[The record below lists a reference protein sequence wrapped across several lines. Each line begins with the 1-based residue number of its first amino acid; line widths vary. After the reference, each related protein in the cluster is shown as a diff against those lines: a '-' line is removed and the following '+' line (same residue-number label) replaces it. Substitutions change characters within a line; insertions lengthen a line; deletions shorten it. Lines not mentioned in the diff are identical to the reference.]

1 MTDNTTSG
9 SPEFTPEPM
18 PDTHAGVVQ
27 KYADAMLRGALPYG
41 IGVAVLGV
49 LVSTVLVGVPGLV
62 GSLLGALIGL
72 GSSVLTLVVM
82 RRSAGVEPMTLMAV
96 AMSTFIGKII
106 LLFGLAQLLHG
117 IPLVQP
123 KAFALTMAA
132 IVVVWTVAETFAFRR
147 AKVPTII
154 PAD

>member
-1 MTDNTTSG
+1 MTDNTTS
-9 SPEFTPEPM
+9 SSAEFTPEPM
-18 PDTHAGVVQ
+18 PDTHAGIVRT
-27 KYADAMLRGALPYG
+27 YADAMLRGALWYG
-41 IGVAVLGV
+41 IGVAALGV
-49 LVSTVLVGVPGLV
+49 VLSTVLAGVPGLV
-62 GSLLGALIGL
+62 GSLLGALLGL

-132 IVVVWTVAETFAFRR
+132 VVVVWTVAETFAFRR

-154 PAD
+154 PAP